1 LTEEFFKNIYLW
13 SLVCTLQQGIL
24 GCRFRLKGW
33 LQRACDRDFA
43 CRIQWEIV
51 LRGKS
56 GSSVLRAN
64 MCDCQRRKIKIKV
77 CGALSVRCNRVY
89 LDLGLGFRL
98 KVWLQRV
105 CVTESLIAEFNGR
118 LW

>member
-1 LTEEFFKNIYLW
+1 
-13 SLVCTLQQGIL
+13 VCTLQQGIL